1 MSLARQKAVRQR
13 LRWRVRKK
21 IRGTA
26 ECPRLSVCFTN
37 KHIYAQCIDDENGK
51 TIVST
56 HTHAKDT
63 RDSKLKNNVQSA
75 AEIGKIITE
84 KAKAAGIEKVVFDRG
99 TRRYHGAVKALAEA
113 ARENGLNF

>member
-1 MSLARQKAVRQR
+1 MSLAKQKAIRQR
-13 LRWRVRKK
+13 RHWRVRRK

-37 KHIYAQCIDDENGK
+37 KHIYAQCIDDEAGK

-63 RDSKLKNNVQSA
+63 RDSKLKSNVASA
-75 AEIGKIITE
+75 AEIGKLIAG

-99 TRRYHGAVKALAEA
+99 TRRYHGAVKALADS
-113 ARENGLNF
+113 ARENGLQF